1 MATVR
6 NFTKLNGASSYF
18 SADTALSF
26 GALTQFEVELF
37 CYVGAAT
44 AEQWLLGDWH
54 EASANRSFGIRMLS
68 GNLEILTSI
77 DGATPATVITAA
89 LSVSELHRV
98 VVKFNG
104 GTVTLELDDAAGVTG
119 SAGASTLHSSG
130 LGALLGAKPGPSAH
144 LNGYVSSVRVW
155 SGGTRSTG
163 NLAYRYN
170 LDDTFAAT
178 TEALGFGA
186 TTTVVN
192 LAVADTE
199 SFTLNVAATPDQW
212 ESAGAVVTLPL
223 GYTPISEGYAVIV
236 LAGQSNMIG
245 RDSIVA
251 GIDDDY
257 SGVSDV
263 VQWGYGA
270 NSKLQAI
277 NPLDHLDEQAGDMG
291 LWLSMVK
298 ALVRSGKYSKPIMVV
313 PCANGGTGFSNN
325 NWNPGDA
332 RYLGAVARTTSA
344 LASDSLN
351 TLEVFCW
358 HQGETDAVN
367 GNSTYLANIKAMR
380 DAFIVDIG
388 QMISSTPFIVGEIAG
403 GGSIAQRDAIN
414 QALADFATD
423 VLSAKLVRAKE
434 LPLFDTF
441 HFNSASTRTLGSR
454 YAALIQGSVYNI
466 EWRDLATQ
474 STTSVSGIDALF
486 YDVSGLQVGTNYEF
500 RAQEYDGATTSAWS
514 AWSGF
519 STASITYTLEWRE
532 ASGPGATT
540 SVAAITDLFYDLA
553 GLTPATN
560 YEFRVLE
567 TDGVDSSVFSA
578 WSPLATAAST
588 ANVDGTTSESASG
601 ADTWAATCAA
611 AVSTS
616 SAAVASDSLSVIAS
630 ISASIISAA
639 QASDQSGDSAVA
651 SVSLESSVTGSDS
664 VDALASAAAALSS
677 GAVAGELW
685 TVQAQVVASLI
696 ESAAA
701 SDSIARATENAL
713 NAAISEG
720 SAASD
725 QFISAINALVG
736 TEDTASANDAFIAL
750 VVTLAGFSSGAIAS
764 DSFGINFGQIKNIE
778 SGAIST
784 DAWLILA
791 SLTASLSE
799 VCSASDIMSAR
810 ADVTASITSGAIAT
824 DVFSIVNE
832 SIRYLVMGAITLRS
846 ALNYSVS
853 TKPALNL
860 TVTIKPGN

>member
-1 MATVR
+1 MSTVR
-6 NFTKLNGASSYF
+6 NFTKLNGSSSYF
-18 SADTALSF
+18 SAASGLSF

-37 CYVGAAT
+37 CYVGSAT

-54 EASANRSFGIRMLS
+54 EASGNRSFGIRILS
-68 GNLEILTSI
+68 GNLEVLTSI

-119 SAGASTLHSSG
+119 SAGASTLHISG
-130 LGALLGAKPGPSAH
+130 LGALLGAKPGTSGH
-144 LNGYVSSVRVW
+144 LDGYVSSVRVW

-163 NLAYRYN
+163 NLTYRYN

-186 TTTVVN
+186 ITTAVN
-192 LAVADTE
+192 VAGADTE

-223 GYTPISEGYAVIV
+223 GYTPISEGYAIIV

-245 RDSIVA
+245 RDSIVS

-270 NSKLQAI
+270 NSKIQAI

-291 LWLSMVK
+291 LWLAMVK
-298 ALVRSGKYSKPIMVV
+298 ALVRSGKYSKPIMLV
-313 PCANGGTGFSNN
+313 PCANGGTGFSTN

-344 LASDSLN
+344 LASDALN

-519 STASITYTLEWRE
+519 STANDVPQGTWTIGTITKDHETASFTPTYSGTDATSFEYSIGGGAYTAFTGTISLTGLSAEV
-532 ASGPGATT
+532 AYSGLVRAVNAAGNGATQAF
-540 SVAAITDLFYDLA
+540 SVTTDAAPVAPQVPQGVVITQPPTTTQNTAEIYHSYNEADANSFEYSLDNVNWQAVSNPLVLT
-553 GLTPATN
+553 GLTLNTTGTAS
-560 YEFRVLE
+560 FRAVNAV
-567 TDGVDSSVFSA
+567 GF
-578 WSPLATAAST
+578 
-588 ANVDGTTSESASG
+588 G
-601 ADTWAATCAA
+601 AAT
-611 AVSTS
+611 S
-616 SAAVASDSLSVIAS
+616 
-630 ISASIISAA
+630 
-639 QASDQSGDSAVA
+639 
-651 SVSLESSVTGSDS
+651 
-664 VDALASAAAALSS
+664 
-677 GAVAGELW
+677 
-685 TVQAQVVASLI
+685 
-696 ESAAA
+696 
-701 SDSIARATENAL
+701 
-713 NAAISEG
+713 
-720 SAASD
+720 
-725 QFISAINALVG
+725 
-736 TEDTASANDAFIAL
+736 
-750 VVTLAGFSSGAIAS
+750 
-764 DSFGINFGQIKNIE
+764 INFRTKGETVIIPSGNWKFFTATTTAPKTWEWGKRHPITNARVRLFKKGQ
-778 SGAIST
+778 S
-784 DAWLILA
+784 
-791 SLTASLSE
+791 
-799 VCSASDIMSAR
+799 
-810 ADVTASITSGAIAT
+810 
-824 DVFSIVNE
+824 
-832 SIRYLVMGAITLRS
+832 
-846 ALNYSVS
+846 
-853 TKPALNL
+853 
-860 TVTIKPGN
+860 